1 MRVRF
6 DDQVQ
11 DKLDAN
17 VFQSLF
23 LTLADMRETG
33 SKESQEREAKKRRQ
47 ANVIVDTSIPHSIP
61 EELSSAQKITTPSLP
76 FDKPRFPVGNK
87 TPDNKRNVS
96 DTSFDAHSTETT
108 PTKLVHP
115 EAKVQSLQNEF
126 VKIILSK
133 LWWGQIDITWAKGR
147 HMFLTY
153 TEYLSPHS
161 LLMVEL

>member
-1 MRVRF
+1 MKVRF
-6 DDQVQ
+6 DDEVQ

-47 ANVIVDTSIPHSIP
+47 VDVIVDTSVPYSIP
-61 EELSSAQKITTPSLP
+61 EEISSSQPITTPTLP
-76 FDKPRFPVGNK
+76 YDKPRFPVGNK
-87 TPDNKRNVS
+87 TPDNKRNIS

-126 VKIILSK
+126 VKTILSK
-133 LWWGQIDITWAKGR
+133 LWWGQVDITWAKGR

-153 TEYLSPHS
+153 TE
-161 LLMVEL
+161 